1 MGKRKRTPEERE
13 AFRRQRAE
21 WEQERKDFAAVVERL
36 HARWRAEDE
45 LRERRRQLIRR
56 FLPFRRAA

>member
-1 MGKRKRTPEERE
+1 MAKRKWTPEERE

-21 WEQERKDFAAVVERL
+21 WEQERRDFNAMVDRL

-45 LRERRRQLIRR
+45 KRERRRR
-56 FLPFRRAA
+56 FVRHLLPFGRAT